1 MTGNEDK
8 PPQSADDLDIP
19 EIDITPFDDP
29 TDDDYGFE
37 LDGFSIDLETDD
49 QVETGFCKPRITKPK
64 CVAYDNAVTLAA
76 NIKAEPGANIYAIV
90 SGNFIFGDIIEAFI
104 INKALRVQQLTVCTL
119 SMSENNVDSLVNIL
133 LSGLCSDLHLIVS
146 SYFFAHERQ
155 GLIPYIHT
163 ELENKPWKFTLSV
176 AGTHMKVCLIKTDR
190 LFITMQGSANL
201 RSSRNL
207 EQFSLT
213 ESRELYEFN
222 EGIMNAIASSYA
234 INRKGGDRGN
244 KIWQK
249 VLKQTRPEAPS
260 ENA

>member
-1 MTGNEDK
+1 MTGDL
-8 PPQSADDLDIP
+8 DDLP
-19 EIDITPFDDP
+19 EIDLTPFDDP
-29 TDDDYGFE
+29 NDDDYGFE
-37 LDGFSIDLETDD
+37 LDGFSLDLEADD
-49 QVETGFCKPRITKPK
+49 QLENGFCKPRITKPK
-64 CVAYDNAVTLAA
+64 CVTYDSATALSA
-76 NIKAEPGANIYAIV
+76 NIKAEPGANYYAIV

-119 SMSENNVDSLVNIL
+119 SMSENNVDSLVNIM
-133 LSGLCSDLHLIVS
+133 LSGLCSNLHLIIS

-155 GLIPYIHT
+155 GLIKYIHD

-176 AGTHMKVCLIKTDR
+176 AGTHMKVCLIKTEH
-190 LFITMQGSANL
+190 LFITMHGSANL
-201 RSSRNL
+201 RSSRNI

-249 VLKQTRPEAPS
+249 VLKQTKPAAQS